1 MAAPCQHTFCDSC
14 IQRTVSKNACPLCK
28 CKMNKRSLRKDEGLH
43 RIIGAYSE
51 MRRVYENLYDIS
63 LSQSGHSQPIDEEAL
78 LCPQLF
84 QETKENANANAIVD
98 LLETPKRRA
107 PLETVSNM
115 SSSGKKRL
123 QRKDNI
129 HVSPSMSTQQI
140 AEYILKKRKY
150 ERELK
155 QIDEICPNETSQV
168 VVPHVGRKSARFNNP
183 EPREQPREQP
193 RDHHSSRLT
202 VIDEENMYRGNAEQG
217 TATCTPYYDSHP
229 TQDFSINTALAR
241 ELSVPDSLAHYDE
254 QPRTSKALTFCTTSF
269 DDFSFVCF
277 ML

>member
-1 MAAPCQHTFCDSC
+1 
-14 IQRTVSKNACPLCK
+14 
-28 CKMNKRSLRKDEGLH
+28 
-43 RIIGAYSE
+43 

-63 LSQSGHSQPIDEEAL
+63 LSQSGHSQPIDEKAL
-78 LCPQLF
+78 LCPQLL
-84 QETKENANANAIVD
+84 QETKENANANTIVD

-107 PLETVSNM
+107 PLETVSNK